1 MVTWIIIGLLIAILL
16 AIFLVGI
23 DLFTGRL
30 KYSVDSGFEKQQKEL
45 MEVYTGLINDIG
57 INGRKLERIESDLVR
72 LRDELRD
79 LSGIVNRKLT

>member
-1 MVTWIIIGLLIAILL
+1 
-16 AIFLVGI
+16 VGI

-57 INGRKLERIESDLVR
+57 INGRKLEGIESDLGR
-72 LRDELRD
+72 LQDELRD